1 MPPSPDPLPP
11 PESVGAKNEDQTRLK
26 KRTSKRQAMQQ
37 AARGTNALR
46 IKLNQPSGSS
56 TGVSVNTGTKKKGSL
71 NIPK

>member
-11 PESVGAKNEDQTRLK
+11 PESVGAKGEDQTRLK

-37 AARGTNALR
+37 ASRGTNALR
-46 IKLNQPSGSS
+46 IKLNPSAGKS
-56 TGVSVNTGTKKKGSL
+56 TGVSVNTGTSKKGSL